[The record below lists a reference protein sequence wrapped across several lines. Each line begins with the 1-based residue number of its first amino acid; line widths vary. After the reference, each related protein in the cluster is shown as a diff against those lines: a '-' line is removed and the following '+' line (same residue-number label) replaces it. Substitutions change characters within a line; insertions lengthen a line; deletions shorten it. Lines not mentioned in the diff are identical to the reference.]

1 MAPVVCAIVPIYRK
15 DEEKQAV
22 IAACKVMLRNLC
34 GEAAVTQAESR
45 LGQRDILT
53 VFFGPG
59 HSQQVLLDLRDSKPV
74 DKHFY
79 WEQRGVPFR
88 LEVGPKDVANNAC
101 VLKNR
106 LSRDK
111 EFLQQS
117 DLSESWLREKME
129 ALQAELHTRAKTR
142 THDNTTTVDSYD
154 ELKKALAE
162 RSGFVRCWF
171 NPSPGHEKTIKDE
184 TKGTVRCIPL
194 DQPEGQTGQ
203 CIYTGEPASQQVIFS
218 VAY

>member
-15 DEEKQAV
+15 PEEKEV
-22 IAACKVMLRNLC
+22 VLAACKAMLASLC
-34 GEAAVTQAESR
+34 GQRAVAQAEAR
-45 LGQRDILT
+45 LGQRDVLA
-53 VFFGPG
+53 VFFADG
-59 HSQQVLLDLRDSKPV
+59 HAQQVVLDMRDLKPV
-74 DKHFY
+74 DKHFH

-117 DLSESWLREKME
+117 DLSGSWLRDKME
-129 ALQAELHTRAKTR
+129 SMQAELFQRASTR
-142 THDNTTTVDSYD
+142 TQENTTTVESY
-154 ELKKALAE
+154 EGLKKALAE

-171 NPSPGHEKTIKDE
+171 NPDPDNEKRIKDE

-194 DQPEGQTGQ
+194 EQPGGEGK
-203 CIYTGEPASQQVIFS
+203 CVYTGEPAAQQVIFS